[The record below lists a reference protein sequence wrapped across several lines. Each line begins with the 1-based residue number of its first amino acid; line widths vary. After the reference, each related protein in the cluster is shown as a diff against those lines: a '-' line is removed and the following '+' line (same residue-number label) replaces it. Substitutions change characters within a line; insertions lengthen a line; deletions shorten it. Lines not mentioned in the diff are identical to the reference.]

1 MDKTLSKEPAMGMD
15 RKIKKKKWPPRKIA
29 GFAAIGLFVILVLY
43 IFLFRMS
50 KSTLNVKTERITVST
65 VTKGPFQE
73 FIPVMGNVLPIN
85 TFYLNAVE
93 GGRVEEIY
101 LEAGTF
107 VEEGDEILLL
117 ANTNLLLDIMWRE
130 AELFQQ
136 SNNLRNTRLSMAQYR
151 LRLNQD
157 LAEIDNQL
165 QQQKRTYE
173 RYTELVK
180 DNLIPKHE
188 FELAKD
194 QYDYLIKR
202 KELTIE
208 SQQNDLEFRQGQID
222 ALEASLKRMQ
232 NNLAI
237 VKQKQDNLTIKA
249 PVSGHLT
256 ALEAEIGQS
265 KAPGQPLGQID
276 VLEGFRVRAGIDE
289 HYIARIETG
298 RTGEFDFAGKS
309 YGLVVKKIYPEVVD
323 NRFEVDM
330 EFADGEPEEITRGQT
345 LHIRLEL
352 GGISEAILLPRG
364 GFYQATGGNWAYVVD
379 EAENVATKRR
389 IRIGRQNPNVFEVL
403 EGLEP
408 GDRVIT
414 SSYESFGSNMDRLVL
429 K

>member
-1 MDKTLSKEPAMGMD
+1 MGMD
-15 RKIKKKKWPPRKIA
+15 RKIEKKKWPPKKIA
-29 GFAAIGLFVILVLY
+29 SLAAVGLFVILVLY
-43 IFLFRMS
+43 VFLFRLS
-50 KSTLNVKTERITVST
+50 KSTLNVKTERITIST
-65 VTKGPFQE
+65 VTRGPFQE
-73 FIPVMGNVLPIN
+73 FIPIMGNVLPIN

-107 VEEGDEILLL
+107 VKEGDGILRL

-136 SNNLRNTRLSMAQYR
+136 SNNLRNTRLSMEQYR

-157 LAEIDNQL
+157 LAEINNQL
-165 QQQKRTYE
+165 RQQKRTYE
-173 RYTELVK
+173 RYEELVK
-180 DNLIPKHE
+180 DNLISKHE
-188 FELAKD
+188 YELAKD
-194 QYDYLIKR
+194 QYEYLIKK

-208 SQQNDLEFRQGQID
+208 SQRNDLEFRLGQID

-232 NNLAI
+232 DNLEI
-237 VKQKQDNLTIKA
+237 VKQKQDNLTIRA

-256 ALEAEIGQS
+256 ALNAEIGQS
-265 KAPGQPLGQID
+265 KSPGQPLGQID
-276 VLEGFRVRAGIDE
+276 VLEGFRVRAAIDE

-309 YGLVVKKIYPEVVD
+309 YGLLVKKIYPEVIEG
-323 NRFEVDM
+323 RFEVDM
-330 EFADGEPEEITRGQT
+330 EFIDGGPEAITRGQT

-352 GGISEAILLPRG
+352 GDISEAILLPRG
-364 GFYQATGGNWAYVVD
+364 GFYQTTGGNWAYVVD
-379 EAENVATKRR
+379 ESENIATKRK
-389 IRIGRQNPNVFEVL
+389 IRLGRQNPQVFEVL
-403 EGLEP
+403 EGLGP

-414 SSYESFGSNMDRLVL
+414 SSYESFGNMDRLVL

>member
-1 MDKTLSKEPAMGMD
+1 MGMD
-15 RKIKKKKWPPRKIA
+15 RKIKKKKWPPKRIA
-29 GFAAIGLFVILVLY
+29 GLAAVGLFVILVLY
-43 IFLFRMS
+43 VFLFRLS
-50 KSTLNVKTERITVST
+50 KSTLNVKTERITIST
-65 VTKGPFQE
+65 VTRGPFQE
-73 FIPVMGNVLPIN
+73 FIPIMGNVLPIN

-107 VEEGDEILLL
+107 VKEGDGILRL

-136 SNNLRNTRLSMAQYR
+136 SNNLRNTRLSMEQYR

-157 LAEIDNQL
+157 LAEIENQL

-173 RYTELVK
+173 RYKELVK
-180 DNLIPKHE
+180 DNLISKHE
-188 FELAKD
+188 YELAKD

-208 SQQNDLEFRQGQID
+208 SQKNDLEFRQGQID

-232 NNLAI
+232 DNLEI
-237 VKQKQDNLTIKA
+237 VKQKQENLTIRA

-256 ALEAEIGQS
+256 ALDAEIGQS
-265 KAPGQPLGQID
+265 KSPGQPLGQID
-276 VLEGFRVRAGIDE
+276 VLEGFRVRAAIDE
-289 HYIARIETG
+289 HYIARVETG
-298 RTGEFDFAGKS
+298 RTGEFDFAGNS
-309 YGLVVKKIYPEVVD
+309 YGLIVKKIYPEVKD
-323 NRFEVDM
+323 RRFEVDM
-330 EFADGEPEEITRGQT
+330 EFVGGGPEEITRGQT

-352 GGISEAILLPRG
+352 GDISEAILLPRG
-364 GFYQATGGNWAYVVD
+364 GFYQTTGGNWAYVV
-379 EAENVATKRR
+379 EESENVATKRK
-389 IRIGRQNPNVFEVL
+389 IRLGRQNPQVFEVL
-403 EGLEP
+403 EGLGP

-414 SSYESFGSNMDRLVL
+414 SSYESFGNMDRLVL

>member
-1 MDKTLSKEPAMGMD
+1 MGMD
-15 RKIKKKKWPPRKIA
+15 RKIEKKKWPPKRIA
-29 GFAAIGLFVILVLY
+29 AFAAAGLFVILVLY
-43 IFLFRMS
+43 VFLFRLS
-50 KSTLNVKTERITVST
+50 KSTLNVKTERITIST
-65 VTKGPFQE
+65 VTRGPFQE
-73 FIPVMGNVLPIN
+73 FIPIMGNVLPIN
-85 TFYLNAVE
+85 TFFLNAVE

-107 VEEGDEILLL
+107 VKEGDGILRL

-136 SNNLRNTRLSMAQYR
+136 SNNLRNTRLSMEQYR
-151 LRLNQD
+151 LGLNQD

-173 RYTELVK
+173 RYKELVK
-180 DNLIPKHE
+180 DNLISIHE

-208 SQQNDLEFRQGQID
+208 SQKNDLEFRQGQID

-232 NNLAI
+232 DNLEI
-237 VKQKQDNLTIKA
+237 VKQKQENLTIRA

-256 ALEAEIGQS
+256 ALDAEIGQS
-265 KAPGQPLGQID
+265 KSPGQPLGQID
-276 VLEGFRVRAGIDE
+276 VLEGFRVRAAIDE
-289 HYIARIETG
+289 HYIARVETG
-298 RTGEFDFAGKS
+298 RKGEFDFAGKS
-309 YGLVVKKIYPEVVD
+309 YGLIVKKIYPEVKD
-323 NRFEVDM
+323 RRFEVDM
-330 EFADGEPEEITRGQT
+330 EFVGGGPEEITRGQT

-352 GGISEAILLPRG
+352 GDISEAILLPRG
-364 GFYQATGGNWAYVVD
+364 GFYQTTGGNWAYVV
-379 EAENVATKRR
+379 EEPENIATKRK
-389 IRIGRQNPNVFEVL
+389 IRIGRQNPQVFEVL
-403 EGLEP
+403 EGLGP

-414 SSYESFGSNMDRLVL
+414 SSYESFGNMDRLVL

>member
-1 MDKTLSKEPAMGMD
+1 MGMD
-15 RKIKKKKWPPRKIA
+15 RKIEKKKWPPKRIA
-29 GFAAIGLFVILVLY
+29 GLAAVGLFVILVLY
-43 IFLFRMS
+43 VFLFRLS
-50 KSTLNVKTERITVST
+50 KSTLNVKTERITIST
-65 VTKGPFQE
+65 VTRGPFQE
-73 FIPVMGNVLPIN
+73 FIPIMGNVLPIN

-101 LEAGTF
+101 LEAGTL
-107 VEEGDEILLL
+107 VKEGEGILKL

-136 SNNLRNTRLSMAQYR
+136 SNNLRNTRLSMEQYR

-157 LAEIDNQL
+157 LAEVNNQL
-165 QQQKRTYE
+165 RQQKRTYE

-180 DNLIPKHE
+180 DNLISKHE
-188 FELAKD
+188 YELAQD
-194 QYDYLIKR
+194 QYEYLIKK

-208 SQQNDLEFRQGQID
+208 SQRNDLEFRRGQID
-222 ALEASLKRMQ
+222 ALEASLQRMQ
-232 NNLAI
+232 DNLEI

-256 ALEAEIGQS
+256 ALNAEIGQS
-265 KAPGQPLGQID
+265 KSPGQPLGQID
-276 VLEGFRVRAGIDE
+276 VLEGFKVRAAIDE

-309 YGLVVKKIYPEVVD
+309 YGLVVKKIYPEVIEG
-323 NRFEVDM
+323 RFEVDM
-330 EFADGEPEEITRGQT
+330 EFVDAGPEGITRGQT

-352 GGISEAILLPRG
+352 GDISEAILLPRG
-364 GFYQATGGNWAYVVD
+364 GFYQTTGGNWAYVVD
-379 EAENVATKRR
+379 ESENVATKKK
-389 IRIGRQNPNVFEVL
+389 IRLGRQNPQVFEVL
-403 EGLEP
+403 EGLGP

-414 SSYESFGSNMDRLVL
+414 SSYESFGNMDRLVL

>member
-1 MDKTLSKEPAMGMD
+1 MGMD
-15 RKIKKKKWPPRKIA
+15 RKIEKKKWPPKRIA
-29 GFAAIGLFVILVLY
+29 GLAAVGLFVILVLY
-43 IFLFRMS
+43 VFLFRLS
-50 KSTLNVKTERITVST
+50 KSTLNVKAERITIST
-65 VTKGPFQE
+65 VTRGPFQE
-73 FIPVMGNVLPIN
+73 FIPIMGNVLPIN

-107 VEEGDEILLL
+107 VKEGDGILRL

-136 SNNLRNTRLSMAQYR
+136 SNNLRNTRLSMEQYR

-157 LAEIDNQL
+157 LAEINNL
-165 QQQKRTYE
+165 LRQQKRTYE
-173 RYTELVK
+173 RYKELVK
-180 DNLIPKHE
+180 DNLISKHE
-188 FELAKD
+188 YELAKD
-194 QYDYLIKR
+194 QYEYLIKR

-208 SQQNDLEFRQGQID
+208 SQENDLEFRLSQID

-232 NNLAI
+232 DNLEI
-237 VKQKQDNLTIKA
+237 VKQKQENLTIRA

-256 ALEAEIGQS
+256 ALNAEIGQS
-265 KAPGQPLGQID
+265 KSPGEPLGQID
-276 VLEGFRVRAGIDE
+276 VLEGFRVRAAIDE

-309 YGLVVKKIYPEVVD
+309 YGLVIKKIYPEVID
-323 NRFEVDM
+323 GRFEVDM
-330 EFADGEPEEITRGQT
+330 EFVDGGPEEITRGQT

-352 GGISEAILLPRG
+352 GDISEAILLPRG
-364 GFYQATGGNWAYVVD
+364 GFYQTTGGNWAYVVD
-379 EAENVATKRR
+379 ESENVATKRK
-389 IRIGRQNPNVFEVL
+389 IKLGRQNPQVFEVL
-403 EGLEP
+403 EGLGP

-414 SSYESFGSNMDRLVL
+414 SSYESFGNMDRLVL